1 MAKKGKKKNTEEA
14 VIKVKNLTKVYSN
27 KHVVN
32 NVTFSIFPGQIF
44 GFVGPNGAG
53 KSTTIRMITGL
64 TPISNG
70 SVRICGYNI
79 ETNFKRAISNVGA
92 VVETPQLY
100 PYLSGLDN
108 LKLYADFYNKKAKE
122 RINQI
127 VKLVGMENRIKDKVS
142 TYSLGMKQRL
152 GIAQA
157 LLNKPQLLILDEPT
171 NGLDPNGIVE
181 IRNILRV
188 LAEKENMAI
197 IISSHNLAELE
208 LMCDVIGLI
217 NNGRLI
223 EYRTMEDI
231 SKMVENKQRVQFVCN
246 YPNYAAMLIKEKYGI
261 IAKPVGNSVVM
272 PLREASIATVISYLI
287 HKKIRIYSI
296 KKIQKSL
303 EELYFELLNSDRPST
318 SII

>member
-1 MAKKGKKKNTEEA
+1 MKPVLVVN
-14 VIKVKNLTKVYSN
+14 NLTKVYGQ
-27 KHVVN
+27 KKVVN
-32 NVTFSIFPGQIF
+32 NVSFSIYEGQIF

-64 TPISNG
+64 TPITSG
-70 SVRICGYNI
+70 SARICGYSV
-79 ETNFKRAISNVGA
+79 ERNFTTAISKVGA

-100 PYLSGLDN
+100 GYLSGLKN
-108 LKLYADFYNKKAKE
+108 LKIFASFYGKAAAN
-122 RINQI
+122 RINEI

-157 LLNKPQLLILDEPT
+157 LLNKPKLLILDEPT

-181 IRNILRV
+181 MRNILRA
-188 LAEKENMAI
+188 LAKKEKITI

-208 LMCDVIGLI
+208 QTCDVIGLI

-223 EYRTMEDI
+223 EFKTMDDI
-231 SKMVENKQRVQFVCN
+231 NKLVESKQRVQFYCN
-246 YPNYAAMLIKEKYGI
+246 YPNYAAFLIKKKYGI
-261 IAKPVGNSVVM
+261 LSKVVGNTVIL
-272 PLREASIATVISYLI
+272 PLKEANMASVISYLTY
-287 HKKIRIYSI
+287 KKVKIYSI

-303 EELYFELLNSDRPST
+303 EELYFELLSGSRKSS

>member
-1 MAKKGKKKNTEEA
+1 MKPVLEL
-14 VIKVKNLTKVYSN
+14 KNLTKLYSN
-27 KHVVN
+27 KRVVN

-53 KSTTIRMITGL
+53 KSTTIKMITGL
-64 TPISNG
+64 TPITNG
-70 SVRICGYNI
+70 FVRVCGYSI
-79 ETNFKRAISNVGA
+79 ENSFTRAIANVGA

-108 LKLYADFYNKKAKE
+108 LKLFANFYGAKAKS

-142 TYSLGMKQRL
+142 KYSLGMKQRL

-157 LLNKPQLLILDEPT
+157 LLNKPKLLILDEPT

-188 LAEKENMAI
+188 LAEKEQIAI
-197 IISSHNLAELE
+197 LISSHNLAELE

-217 NNGRLI
+217 SNGRII

-231 SKMVENKQRVQFVCN
+231 NKMVEDKQKVQFICN
-246 YPNYAAMLIKEKYGI
+246 YPNYAAMLIKQKYGI
-261 IAKPVGNSVVM
+261 KAKPVGNSVVM
-272 PLREASIATVISYLI
+272 PLKEKSIATVISFLT
-287 HKKIRIYSI
+287 HKKVKIYSI

-303 EELYFELLNSDRPST
+303 EELYFELLNMDRPSS
-318 SII
+318 SIT